1 MKITNFAVKNYQFT
15 LIIFLLFAVVGVLT
29 LFTMPRSEDPTI
41 HPPEYLIT
49 VIYPGTSPKDMEEQV
64 VKPIENKIY
73 GLENIDKMLTTIEDG
88 VAVIQPKFKYGVD
101 IDNKYQQISTEINA
115 LKNSELPKD
124 IYLIKIEKISSS
136 DVKVLQ
142 AALVSDNVSDKMLR
156 DEADILKTRLEKIT
170 NLKEVKYAGMPEQEI
185 RVDVQLDKLAQLK
198 IPLNIVIGSLQSEA
212 ADIPGGSI
220 NLESKV
226 FNVKTS
232 GKLKNIEDVANT
244 VIYNGNG
251 KIIYLKDV
259 AEVSYKNQ
267 MVNHITRVNGHRCV
281 LVTAA
286 MKDNVNI
293 AKVQGEFLP
302 ILDEFSKGLPP
313 NIRLVKTFDQATMV
327 SRRLGHLG
335 FDFAL
340 AILLVVITL
349 LPLGFRASL
358 IVMISIP
365 LSLALGLIAMN
376 LLGYSLNQL
385 SIVGLVVALGL
396 LVDDSIVVVENIE
409 RWLREGHSRKDAIL
423 KGTKQIGVAVV
434 GCTATLVIAFL
445 PLAFLPDVAGE
456 FIRSLP
462 MAVITSVLASMI
474 VALTLVPFIGSRILK
489 THTHGEG
496 NFFLKYLQKFLTYS
510 YRGIMPRALKWPKT
524 TIGISLLLSGMAFF
538 LFTKTG
544 FKLFPTSE
552 KPMFLINIKMPLQA
566 DIPES
571 DRVTKLVENELTQHK
586 EIVYYTGNVGKGNPQ
601 IYYNIHQQDIKPDF
615 AQIFVQMDDEASP
628 TSKINLI
635 KQLRQKFKDFPY
647 AKIEVKDFEQGTPIE
662 ANIVVRFFGDD
673 PDTLRALSFK
683 VENILRSH
691 PGTVYINNELNT
703 YKSDVKIT
711 IDKEKARTLGVL
723 TSDIDKLI
731 RMAVVG
737 LTVGDYIDDRGDSRN
752 VVITLARDKFSNLD
766 AFKNLY
772 VNNIQG
778 VPVLVNQ
785 IASIS
790 FETSPTAINH
800 FNKSRFAKVTA
811 LTKENIY
818 ANDVLKDIVPQLDKL
833 NMPAGYYYKLSGEAE
848 SEGDALGGN
857 FLSVIL
863 LSTFLFIGVLLLQFK
878 TFKGIIIVLSIIPLG
893 ILGGVIM
900 LLIAGYPMSLVSIIG
915 FIGLSGIQV
924 KNSLLLVDFT
934 NQLRAEGYSIDEAI
948 NMAGETRFLPV
959 VLTSITAIC
968 GLIPLALNPNPLIA
982 PLAIVLIGGLISS
995 TILSRIVTPV
1005 MYKLIPPSIEEN
1017 NHAATIKQE
1026 EVHFNLQPNN

>member
-49 VIYPGTSPKDMEEQV
+49 VIYPGASPKDMEEQV
-64 VKPIENKIY
+64 AKPIENKIY
-73 GLENIDKMLTTIEDG
+73 GLENIDKMLTTVEDG
-88 VAVIQPKFKYGVD
+88 IAVIQPKFKYGVD
-101 IDNKYQQISTEINA
+101 VDNKYQEISTEMNA

-124 IYLIKIEKISSS
+124 IYLIKTEKISSS

-142 AALVSDNVSDKMLR
+142 VALVSDNASDKLLR

-170 NLKEVKYAGMPEQEI
+170 NLKEVKYFGMPEQEI

-198 IPLNIVIGSLQSEA
+198 IPLNLVAGSLQSEA

-220 NLESKV
+220 NLDSKV

-232 GKLKNIEDVANT
+232 GKFKDIEDVANT
-244 VIYNGNG
+244 IIYNANG
-251 KIIYLKDV
+251 KIVYLKDV
-259 AEVSYKNQ
+259 AEVSYKNET
-267 MVNHITRVNGHRCV
+267 VNHITRVNGHRCV

-293 AKVQGEFLP
+293 AKVQQEFLP
-302 ILDEFSKGLPP
+302 ILNEFSKGLPA
-313 NIRLVKTFDQATMV
+313 NVRLVKNFDQATMV
-327 SRRLGHLG
+327 SQRLGHLG
-335 FDFAL
+335 FDFSL

-358 IVMISIP
+358 IVMVSIP
-365 LSLALGLIAMN
+365 LSLALGLIALN
-376 LLGYSLNQL
+376 ILGFSLNQL

-423 KGTKQIGVAVV
+423 KGTQQIGVAVI

-445 PLAFLPDVAGE
+445 PLAFLPDTAGE

-496 NFFLKYLQKFLTYS
+496 NFFLKHLQRFLTYS
-510 YRGIMPRALKWPKT
+510 YRRIMPLALKWPKI
-524 TIGISLLLSGMAFF
+524 TIGISLIVSALAFF
-538 LFTKTG
+538 LFTKAG

-571 DRVTKLVENELTQHK
+571 DRVTKLVENELKQHK
-586 EIVYYTGNVGKGNPQ
+586 EIVYYTSNVGKGNPQ
-601 IYYNIHQQDIKPDF
+601 IYYNVHQQDIKPDF
-615 AQIFVQMDDEASP
+615 AQIFVQMDEEADP
-628 TSKINLI
+628 NSKKDLI
-635 KQLRQKFKDFPY
+635 RQLRQRFKYFPY

-662 ANIVVRFFGDD
+662 ANIVVRVFGED
-673 PDTLRALSFK
+673 PDKLRELSFK
-683 VENILRSH
+683 VEHILRNH

-703 YKSDVKIT
+703 YKSDVKIK
-711 IDKEKARTLGVL
+711 INKEKARTLGVL
-723 TSDIDKLI
+723 TSDIDKVI
-731 RMAVVG
+731 RLAVAG

-785 IASIS
+785 IATIS

-800 FNKSRFAKVTA
+800 FNKTRFAKVTS
-811 LTKENIY
+811 LTKENVY
-818 ANDVLKDIVPQLDKL
+818 ANDVLKDIVPQLNKL
-833 NMPAGYYYKLSGEAE
+833 KMPPGYYYKLSGEAE
-848 SEGDALGGN
+848 SEGDTLGGN
-857 FLSVIL
+857 FLAVIL
-863 LSTFLFIGVLLLQFK
+863 LSTFLFVGVLLLQFK

-893 ILGGVIM
+893 IFGGVVM
-900 LLIAGYPMSLVSIIG
+900 LLITGNPMSLVSIIG

-934 NQLRAEGYSIDEAI
+934 NQLRAEGHSIDDAI
-948 NMAGETRFLPV
+948 NIAGETRFLPV

-1005 MYKLIPPSIEEN
+1005 MYKLIPPKIESASE
-1017 NHAATIKQE
+1017 Q
-1026 EVHFNLQPNN
+1026 

>member
-41 HPPEYLIT
+41 HPPQYLIT

-73 GLENIDKMLTTIEDG
+73 GLENIDKMLTTVEDG
-88 VAVIQPKFKYGVD
+88 VAAIQVKFKYGVD
-101 IDNKYQQISTEINA
+101 IDNKYQEISTEINA

-124 IYLIKIEKISSS
+124 IYLIKTEKISSS
-136 DVKVLQ
+136 DVKILQ
-142 AALVSDNVSDKMLR
+142 VALVSDNASDKLLR
-156 DEADILKTRLEKIT
+156 DEADKLKTRLEKIT
-170 NLKEVKYAGMPEQEI
+170 NLKEVKYSGMPEQEI
-185 RVDVQLDKLAQLK
+185 RVDVQLDKLAQMK
-198 IPLNIVIGSLQSEA
+198 IPLNVVVGSLQSEA
-212 ADIPGGSI
+212 ADIPGGSV

-232 GKLKNIEDVANT
+232 GKFKNIEDVANT
-244 VIYNGNG
+244 VIYNANG

-259 AEVSYKNQ
+259 ADVSYKSE

-293 AKVQGEFLP
+293 AQVQKEFHP
-302 ILDEFSKGLPP
+302 ILDEFSKVLPA
-313 NIRLVKTFDQATMV
+313 NIQLVKTFDQATMV
-327 SRRLGHLG
+327 SQRLGHLG
-335 FDFAL
+335 FDFGL
-340 AILLVVITL
+340 AILLVAITL

-365 LSLALGLIAMN
+365 LSLAIGLIALN

-409 RWLREGHSRKDAIL
+409 RWLREGHSRMDAIL

-445 PLAFLPDVAGE
+445 PLAFLPDAPGE
-456 FIRSLP
+456 FMRSLP

-474 VALTLVPFIGSRILK
+474 VALTLVPFMGSRVLK

-496 NFFLKYLQKFLTYS
+496 NFFLKQLQKFLTYS
-510 YRGIMPRALKWPKT
+510 YRGIMPRALKYPKT
-524 TIGISLLLSGMAFF
+524 TIGISLVLSALAFF

-571 DRVTKLVENELTQHK
+571 DRVTKLVENELKQHK
-586 EIVYYTGNVGKGNPQ
+586 EIVYYTSNVGKGNPQ
-601 IYYNIHQQDIKPDF
+601 IYYNVHQQDVKPDF
-615 AQIFVQMDDEASP
+615 AQIFVQMDDEARP
-628 TSKINLI
+628 DSKVELV
-635 KQLRQKFKDFPY
+635 KQLREKFKDFPY
-647 AKIEVKDFEQGTPIE
+647 AKIEVKDFEQGPPIE
-662 ANIVVRFFGDD
+662 ANIVVRVFGED
-673 PDTLRALSFK
+673 PDTLRKLSFK
-683 VENILRSH
+683 VEDILRNN

-703 YKSDVKIT
+703 YKSDVKIE
-711 IDKEKARTLGVL
+711 INKEKARTLGVL
-723 TSDIDKLI
+723 TSDVDKVI
-731 RMAVVG
+731 RMAVAG
-737 LTVGDYIDDRGDSRN
+737 LTVGDYIDDRGDARN
-752 VVITLARDKFSNLD
+752 VVLTLPKDKFSNLD

-785 IASIS
+785 IATIS

-800 FNKSRFAKVTA
+800 FNKSRFAKVTS
-811 LTKENIY
+811 LTKEGVY

-833 NMPAGYYYKLSGEAE
+833 KMPPGYYYKLSGEAE

-893 ILGGVIM
+893 ILGGVVM
-900 LLIAGYPMSLVSIIG
+900 LLITGHPMSMVSIIG

-934 NQLRAEGYSIDEAI
+934 NQLRAEGYSIDDAI
-948 NMAGETRFLPV
+948 NKAGETRFLPV

-968 GLIPLALNPNPLIA
+968 GLIPLAWNPNPLIA

-1005 MYKLIPPSIEEN
+1005 MYKLIPPSIEN
-1017 NHAATIKQE
+1017 I
-1026 EVHFNLQPNN
+1026 

>member
-1 MKITNFAVKNYQFT
+1 MKITNFSVKNYQFT
-15 LIIFLLFAVVGVLT
+15 LIIFVLVAVVGLLT
-29 LFTMPRSEDPTI
+29 LFTMPRSEDPTT
-41 HPPEYLIT
+41 HPPQYLIT

-73 GLENIDKMLTTIEDG
+73 GLENIDKVLTSIEDG
-88 VAVIQPKFKYGVD
+88 VAAIQPKFKYGVD
-101 IDNKYQQISTEINA
+101 VDNKYQEISTEINA

-124 IYLIKIEKISSS
+124 IYLIKTEKISSS
-136 DVKVLQ
+136 DVKILQ
-142 AALVSDNVSDKMLR
+142 VALVSNSASGKTLR
-156 DEADILKTRLEKIT
+156 DNADILKTRLEKIT
-170 NLKEVKYAGMPEQEI
+170 DLKEVKYAGIPEQEI
-185 RVDVQLDKLAQLK
+185 RIDMQLDKLAQLR
-198 IPLNIVIGSLQSEA
+198 IPLNMVIGSLQSEA

-220 NLESKV
+220 NLDSKV

-232 GKLKNIEDVANT
+232 GKFKNVEDVANT
-244 VIYNGNG
+244 VIYNANG

-259 AEVSYKNQ
+259 ADVSYKDGT
-267 MVNHITRVNGHRCV
+267 VSHITRLNGHRCV

-293 AKVQGEFLP
+293 SKVKEEYMPVLEEFG
-302 ILDEFSKGLPP
+302 KGLPA
-313 NIRLVKTFDQATMV
+313 NIKMIKNFDQADMV
-327 SRRLGHLG
+327 SQRLGHLG
-335 FDFAL
+335 FDFVL

-365 LSLALGLIAMN
+365 LSLALGLIALN

-409 RWLREGHSRKDAIL
+409 RWLREGHSKKDAIL

-496 NFFLKYLQKFLTYS
+496 NLFLRNLQKFLSFS
-510 YRGIMPRALKWPKT
+510 YRRVMPVALRWPKV
-524 TIGISLLLSGMAFF
+524 TIGISIGLSVLAFLLFPLA
-538 LFTKTG
+538 G

-552 KPMFLINIKMPLQA
+552 KPMFLVNIKMPLQA

-571 DRVTKLVENELTQHK
+571 DRVTKLVENELKSHK
-586 EIVYYTGNVGKGNPQ
+586 EVVYYTANVGKGNPQ
-601 IYYNIHQQDIKPDF
+601 IYYNVHQQDVKPDF
-615 AQIFVQMDDEASP
+615 AQVFVQMDDEASP
-628 TSKINLI
+628 GSKKDLI
-635 KQLRQKFKDFPY
+635 KKLRNKFKDFPY
-647 AKIEVKDFEQGTPIE
+647 ARIEVKDFEQGTPIE
-662 ANIVVRFFGDD
+662 ANIVVRVFGENQ
-673 PDTLRALSFK
+673 DTLRSLSFK
-683 VENILRSH
+683 VEEILRKH
-691 PGTVYINNELNT
+691 PGTFYINNELNA
-703 YKSDVKIT
+703 YKSDVKIK

-723 TSDIDKLI
+723 TSDVDKVI
-731 RMAVVG
+731 RMAVAG
-737 LTVGDYIDDRGDSRN
+737 LNVGDYIDDRGDSRN
-752 VVITLARDKFSNLD
+752 VIITLPREKFSNLNTL
-766 AFKNLY
+766 KNLY

-778 VPVLVNQ
+778 TPVQIDQ
-785 IASIS
+785 IATVA

-800 FNKSRFAKVTA
+800 FNKSRFAKVTS
-811 LTKENIY
+811 LTKDNVL
-818 ANDVLKDIVPQLDKL
+818 ANDILKDIVPELNKL
-833 NMPAGYYYKLSGEAE
+833 KLPAGYYYKLSGEAE

-863 LSTFLFIGVLLLQFK
+863 LSGFLFIGVLLLQFK

-893 ILGGVIM
+893 ILGGVI
-900 LLIAGYPMSLVSIIG
+900 LLLLTGNPMSLVSIIG

-934 NQLRAEGYSIDEAI
+934 NQLRAEGHSIDEAI

-968 GLIPLALNPNPLIA
+968 GLLPIALNPNPLIA

-1005 MYKLIPPSIEEN
+1005 LYKLIPPRLEREE
-1017 NHAATIKQE
+1017 
-1026 EVHFNLQPNN
+1026 

>member
-1 MKITNFAVKNYQFT
+1 MKITNFSVKNYQFT
-15 LIIFLLFAVVGVLT
+15 LIIFVLVAVVGLLT
-29 LFTMPRSEDPTI
+29 LFTMPRSEDPTT
-41 HPPEYLIT
+41 HPPQYLIT

-73 GLENIDKMLTTIEDG
+73 GLENIDKVLTSIEDG
-88 VAVIQPKFKYGVD
+88 VAAIQPKFKYGVD
-101 IDNKYQQISTEINA
+101 VDNKYQEISTEINA

-124 IYLIKIEKISSS
+124 IYLIKTEKISSS
-136 DVKVLQ
+136 DVKILQ
-142 AALVSDNVSDKMLR
+142 VALVSNSVSGKTLR
-156 DEADILKTRLEKIT
+156 DNADILKTRLEKIT
-170 NLKEVKYAGMPEQEI
+170 DLKEVKYAGIPEQEI
-185 RVDVQLDKLAQLK
+185 RIDMQLDKLAQLR
-198 IPLNIVIGSLQSEA
+198 IPLNMVIGSLQSEA
-212 ADIPGGSI
+212 ANIPGGSI
-220 NLESKV
+220 NLDSKV

-232 GKLKNIEDVANT
+232 GKFKNVEDVANT
-244 VIYNGNG
+244 VIYNANG

-259 AEVSYKNQ
+259 ADISYKDGT
-267 MVNHITRVNGHRCV
+267 VNHITRLNGHRCV

-293 AKVQGEFLP
+293 SKVKEEYMPVLEEFG
-302 ILDEFSKGLPP
+302 KGLPA
-313 NIRLVKTFDQATMV
+313 NIKMVKNFDQADMV
-327 SRRLGHLG
+327 SQRLGHLG
-335 FDFAL
+335 FDFVL
-340 AILLVVITL
+340 AILLVIITL

-365 LSLALGLIAMN
+365 LSLALGLIALN

-409 RWLREGHSRKDAIL
+409 RWLREGHSKKDAIL

-496 NFFLKYLQKFLTYS
+496 NLFLRNLQKFLSFS
-510 YRGIMPRALKWPKT
+510 YRRVMPVALRWPKVT
-524 TIGISLLLSGMAFF
+524 TGISIGLSVLAFLLFPLA
-538 LFTKTG
+538 G

-552 KPMFLINIKMPLQA
+552 KPMFLVNIKMPLQA

-571 DRVTKLVENELTQHK
+571 DRVTKLVENELKSHK
-586 EIVYYTGNVGKGNPQ
+586 EVVYYTANVGKGNPQ
-601 IYYNIHQQDIKPDF
+601 IYYNVHQQDVKPDF
-615 AQIFVQMDDEASP
+615 AQVFVQMDDEASP
-628 TSKINLI
+628 GSKKDLI
-635 KQLRQKFKDFPY
+635 KKLRNKFKDFPY
-647 AKIEVKDFEQGTPIE
+647 ARIEVKDFEQGTPIE
-662 ANIVVRFFGDD
+662 ANIVVRVFGENQ
-673 PDTLRALSFK
+673 DTLRSLSFK
-683 VENILRSH
+683 VEEILRKH
-691 PGTVYINNELNT
+691 PGTFYINNELNA
-703 YKSDVKIT
+703 YKSDVKIK

-723 TSDIDKLI
+723 TSDVDKVI
-731 RMAVVG
+731 RMAVAG
-737 LTVGDYIDDRGDSRN
+737 LNVGDYIDDRGDSRN
-752 VVITLARDKFSNLD
+752 VIITLPREKFSNLNTL
-766 AFKNLY
+766 KNLY

-778 VPVLVNQ
+778 TPVQIDQ
-785 IASIS
+785 IATAS

-800 FNKSRFAKVTA
+800 FNKSRFAKVTS
-811 LTKENIY
+811 LTKDNVL
-818 ANDVLKDIVPQLDKL
+818 ANDILKDIVPELNKL
-833 NMPAGYYYKLSGEAE
+833 KLPAGYYYKLSGEAE

-863 LSTFLFIGVLLLQFK
+863 LSGFLFIGVLLLQFK

-893 ILGGVIM
+893 ILGGVI
-900 LLIAGYPMSLVSIIG
+900 LLLLTGNPMSLVSIIG

-934 NQLRAEGYSIDEAI
+934 NQLRAEGHSIDEAI

-968 GLIPLALNPNPLIA
+968 GLLPIALNPNPLIA

-1005 MYKLIPPSIEEN
+1005 LYKLIPPRLEREE
-1017 NHAATIKQE
+1017 
-1026 EVHFNLQPNN
+1026 

>member
-49 VIYPGTSPKDMEEQV
+49 AIYPGTSPKDMEEQV

-88 VAVIQPKFKYGVD
+88 VAAIQVKFKYGVN
-101 IDNKYQQISTEINA
+101 IDNKYQEISTEINA

-124 IYLIKIEKISSS
+124 IYLIKTEKISSS
-136 DVKVLQ
+136 DVKILQ
-142 AALVSDNVSDKMLR
+142 VALVSDNASDKLLR

-170 NLKEVKYAGMPEQEI
+170 DLKEVKYSGMPEQEI

-198 IPLNIVIGSLQSEA
+198 IPLNVVAGSLQSEA

-220 NLESKV
+220 NLDSKV

-232 GKLKNIEDVANT
+232 GKLKNVEDVANT
-244 VIYNGNG
+244 VIYNANG

-259 AEVSYKNQ
+259 AEVSYRNE
-267 MVNHITRVNGHRCV
+267 MVNHITRVNGHHCV

-286 MKDNVNI
+286 MKDGVNI
-293 AKVQGEFLP
+293 AQVQKEFFPVLDDFFKVLP
-302 ILDEFSKGLPP
+302 A
-313 NIRLVKTFDQATMV
+313 NIKLVKTFDQATMV
-327 SRRLGHLG
+327 SQRLGHLG
-335 FDFAL
+335 FDFGL
-340 AILLVVITL
+340 AILLVAITL

-365 LSLALGLIAMN
+365 LSLAIGLIALN

-409 RWLREGHSRKDAIL
+409 RWLREGHSRMDAVL

-445 PLAFLPDVAGE
+445 PLAFLPDAAGE
-456 FIRSLP
+456 FMRSLP

-474 VALTLVPFIGSRILK
+474 VALTLVPFMGSRVLK
-489 THTHGEG
+489 THKHGEG
-496 NFFLKYLQKFLTYS
+496 NFFLKQLQKFLTYS
-510 YRGIMPRALKWPKT
+510 YRGIMPRALKYPKT
-524 TIGISLLLSGMAFF
+524 TIGISLLLSAFAFF

-571 DRVTKLVENELTQHK
+571 DRVTGLVENELKQHK
-586 EIVYYTGNVGKGNPQ
+586 EIVYYTSNVGKGNPQ
-601 IYYNIHQQDIKPDF
+601 IYYNVHQQDVKPDF
-615 AQIFVQMDDEASP
+615 AQIFVQMDDEARP
-628 TSKINLI
+628 DSKVELV
-635 KQLRQKFKDFPY
+635 KQLREKFKDFPY
-647 AKIEVKDFEQGTPIE
+647 AKIEVKDFEQGPPIE
-662 ANIVVRFFGDD
+662 ANIVVRVFGED
-673 PDTLRALSFK
+673 PDTLRKLSFK
-683 VENILRSH
+683 VEDILH
-691 PGTVYINNELNT
+691 NNPGTVYINNELNT
-703 YKSDVKIT
+703 YKSDVKIE
-711 IDKEKARTLGVL
+711 INKEKARTLGVL
-723 TSDIDKLI
+723 TGDVDKVI
-731 RMAVVG
+731 RMAVAG
-737 LTVGDYIDDRGDSRN
+737 LTVGDYIDDRGDARN
-752 VVITLARDKFSNLD
+752 VVLTLPKDKFSNLD

-785 IASIS
+785 IATIS

-800 FNKSRFAKVTA
+800 FNKSRFAKVTS
-811 LTKENIY
+811 LTKEGVL

-833 NMPAGYYYKLSGEAE
+833 KMPPGYYYKLSGEAE
-848 SEGDALGGN
+848 SEGDTLGGN
-857 FLSVIL
+857 FLSIIL

-893 ILGGVIM
+893 VLGGVLM
-900 LLIAGYPMSLVSIIG
+900 LLITGHPMSIVSIIG

-934 NQLRAEGYSIDEAI
+934 NQLRAEGYSIDDAI
-948 NMAGETRFLPV
+948 NKAGETRFLPV

-968 GLIPLALNPNPLIA
+968 GLIPLAWNPNPLIA

-1005 MYKLIPPSIEEN
+1005 MYKLIPPSIES
-1017 NHAATIKQE
+1017 I
-1026 EVHFNLQPNN
+1026 

>member
-73 GLENIDKMLTTIEDG
+73 GLENIDKILTTIEDG
-88 VAVIQPKFKYGVD
+88 VAAFQVKFKYGVD
-101 IDNKYQQISTEINA
+101 IDNKYQEISTEMNA
-115 LKNSELPKD
+115 LKNSALPKD
-124 IYLIKIEKISSS
+124 IYLIKTEKISSS
-136 DVKVLQ
+136 DVKILQ
-142 AALVSDNVSDKMLR
+142 VALVSDNASEKLLR
-156 DEADILKTRLEKIT
+156 DEADMLKTRLEKIT
-170 NLKEVKYAGMPEQEI
+170 NLKEVGYFGMPEQEI
-185 RVDVQLDKLAQLK
+185 RVDMQLDKLAQMK

-212 ADIPGGSI
+212 ADIPGGSV

-232 GKLKNIEDVANT
+232 GKFKSIEDVANT
-244 VIYNGNG
+244 VIYNANG
-251 KIIYLKDV
+251 KIVYLKDV
-259 AEVSYKNQ
+259 ADVGYKSET
-267 MVNHITRVNGHRCV
+267 VKHITRVNGHRCV

-293 AKVQGEFLP
+293 TKVQEEFFP
-302 ILDEFSKGLPP
+302 IVEEFSKRLPA
-313 NIRLVKTFDQATMV
+313 NIELVKTFDQGTMV
-327 SRRLGHLG
+327 SQRLGHLG
-335 FDFAL
+335 FDFTL
-340 AILLVVITL
+340 AIVLVVITL

-358 IVMISIP
+358 IVMVSIP
-365 LSLALGLIAMN
+365 LSLALGLIALN
-376 LLGYSLNQL
+376 LLGFSLNQL

-409 RWLREGHSRKDAIL
+409 RWLREGHSRMDAVL

-445 PLAFLPDVAGE
+445 PLAFLPDAAGE
-456 FIRSLP
+456 FMRSLP

-474 VALTLVPFIGSRILK
+474 VALTLVPFMGSRLLK
-489 THTHGEG
+489 THTDGEG
-496 NFFLKYLQKFLTYS
+496 NYFLKQLQKFLTNS
-510 YRGIMPRALKWPKT
+510 YRGIMPRALKYPKT
-524 TIGISLLLSGMAFF
+524 TIGISLILSVFAFF
-538 LFTKTG
+538 LFTKAG

-566 DIPES
+566 GIPES
-571 DRVTKLVENELTQHK
+571 DRVTKLVENELKQHK
-586 EIVYYTGNVGKGNPQ
+586 EIVYYTSNVGKGNPQ
-601 IYYNIHQQDIKPDF
+601 IYYNVHQQDIKPDF
-615 AQIFVQMDDEASP
+615 AQIFVQLDDEASP
-628 TSKINLI
+628 DSKVALI
-635 KQLRQKFKDFPY
+635 KQLREKFKDFPY
-647 AKIEVKDFEQGTPIE
+647 AKIEVKDFEQGPPIE
-662 ANIVVRFFGDD
+662 ANIVVRVFGED
-673 PDTLRALSFK
+673 PNKLRELSFE
-683 VENILRSH
+683 VEDLLRKH

-703 YKSDVKIT
+703 YKSDVKIE
-711 IDKEKARTLGVL
+711 INKEKARTLGVL
-723 TSDIDKLI
+723 TSDIDKVI
-731 RMAVVG
+731 RIAVAG
-737 LTVGDYIDDRGDSRN
+737 LAVGDYIDDRGDSRN
-752 VVITLARDKFSNLD
+752 VVLTLARDKFSNLD

-778 VPVLVNQ
+778 VPVLVSQ
-785 IASIS
+785 IATIS

-800 FNKSRFAKVTA
+800 FNKSRFAKVTS
-811 LTKENIY
+811 LTKEGVY
-818 ANDVLKDIVPQLDKL
+818 ANDMLKDIVPQLDKL
-833 NMPAGYYYKLSGEAE
+833 KMPPGYYYKLSGEAE
-848 SEGDALGGN
+848 SEGDTLGGN

-893 ILGGVIM
+893 ILGGVVM
-900 LLIAGYPMSLVSIIG
+900 LLITGHPMSIVSIIG

-934 NQLRAEGYSIDEAI
+934 NQLRVEGYSIDDAI
-948 NMAGETRFLPV
+948 NKAGETRFLPV
-959 VLTSITAIC
+959 VLTSLTAIC

-1005 MYKLIPPSIEEN
+1005 MYKLIPPSIES
-1017 NHAATIKQE
+1017 I
-1026 EVHFNLQPNN
+1026 

>member
-73 GLENIDKMLTTIEDG
+73 GLENIDKILTTVEDG
-88 VAVIQPKFKYGVD
+88 VAAIQVKFKYGVD
-101 IDNKYQQISTEINA
+101 INNKYQEISTEINA
-115 LKNSELPKD
+115 LKNSELPRD
-124 IYLIKIEKISSS
+124 IYLIKTEKISSS
-136 DVKVLQ
+136 DVKILQ
-142 AALVSDNVSDKMLR
+142 VALVSDNASDKLLR
-156 DEADILKTRLEKIT
+156 DEADKLKTRLEKIT
-170 NLKEVKYAGMPEQEI
+170 DLKEVKYSGMPEQEI

-198 IPLNIVIGSLQSEA
+198 IPLNVVAGSLQSEA

-220 NLESKV
+220 NLDSKV

-232 GKLKNIEDVANT
+232 GKLKNVEDVANT
-244 VIYNGNG
+244 VIYNANG

-259 AEVSYKNQ
+259 AEVSYRNE
-267 MVNHITRVNGHRCV
+267 MVNHITRVNGHHCV

-286 MKDNVNI
+286 MKDGVNI
-293 AKVQGEFLP
+293 TQVQEKFLP
-302 ILDEFSKGLPP
+302 VLDEFSKILPA
-313 NIRLVKTFDQATMV
+313 NTQLVKTFDQATMV
-327 SRRLGHLG
+327 SQRLGHLG
-335 FDFAL
+335 FDFGL
-340 AILLVVITL
+340 AILLVAITL

-365 LSLALGLIAMN
+365 LSLAIGLIALN
-376 LLGYSLNQL
+376 LLGFSLNQL

-409 RWLREGHSRKDAIL
+409 RWLREGHSRMDAIL
-423 KGTKQIGVAVV
+423 KGTKQIGIAVI

-445 PLAFLPDVAGE
+445 PLAFLPDAAGE
-456 FIRSLP
+456 FMRSLP

-474 VALTLVPFIGSRILK
+474 VALTLVPFMGSRLLK

-496 NFFLKYLQKFLTYS
+496 NFFLKQLQKFLTYS
-510 YRGIMPRALKWPKT
+510 YRGIMPRALKYPKT
-524 TIGISLLLSGMAFF
+524 TIGISLIFSALAFF

-571 DRVTKLVENELTQHK
+571 DRVTKLVENELKQHK
-586 EIVYYTGNVGKGNPQ
+586 EIVYYTSNVGKGNPQ
-601 IYYNIHQQDIKPDF
+601 IYYNVHQQDVKPDF

-628 TSKINLI
+628 DSKVKLV
-635 KQLRQKFKDFPY
+635 KQLREKFKNFPY
-647 AKIEVKDFEQGTPIE
+647 AKIEVKDFEQGPPIE
-662 ANIVVRFFGDD
+662 ANIVVRVFGED
-673 PDTLRALSFK
+673 PDTLRMLSFK
-683 VENILRSH
+683 VENILRNN

-703 YKSDVKIT
+703 YKSDVKIE
-711 IDKEKARTLGVL
+711 INKEKARTLGVL
-723 TSDIDKLI
+723 TSDVDKVI
-731 RMAVVG
+731 RMAVAG
-737 LTVGDYIDDRGDSRN
+737 LTVGDYIDDRGDARN
-752 VVITLARDKFSNLD
+752 VVLTLPKDKFSNLD

-785 IASIS
+785 IAAIS

-800 FNKSRFAKVTA
+800 FNKSRFAKVTS
-811 LTKENIY
+811 LTKEGVL
-818 ANDVLKDIVPQLDKL
+818 ANDVLKDIVPKL
-833 NMPAGYYYKLSGEAE
+833 NKLKMPPGYYYKLSGEAE
-848 SEGDALGGN
+848 SEGDTLGGN

-893 ILGGVIM
+893 ILGGVVM
-900 LLIAGYPMSLVSIIG
+900 LLITGHPMSMVSIIG

-934 NQLRAEGYSIDEAI
+934 NQLRTEGHSIDSAI
-948 NMAGETRFLPV
+948 KIAGETRFLPV

-968 GLIPLALNPNPLIA
+968 GLIPLAWNPNPLIA

-1005 MYKLIPPSIEEN
+1005 MYKLIPPSIEN
-1017 NHAATIKQE
+1017 I
-1026 EVHFNLQPNN
+1026 

>member
-29 LFTMPRSEDPTI
+29 LFTMPRSEDPTT
-41 HPPEYLIT
+41 HAPQYLIT

-73 GLENIDKMLTTIEDG
+73 GLENIDKMLTTVEDG
-88 VAVIQPKFKYGVD
+88 VAVIQPKFKYGVNV
-101 IDNKYQQISTEINA
+101 DNKYQEISTEMNA

-124 IYLIKIEKISSS
+124 IYLIKTEKISSS

-142 AALVSDNVSDKMLR
+142 VALVSDNASDKLMR

-170 NLKEVKYAGMPEQEI
+170 NLKEVRYFGMPEQEI
-185 RVDVQLDKLAQLK
+185 RIDIQLDKLAQLK
-198 IPLNIVIGSLQSEA
+198 IPLSIVVGSLQSEA

-220 NLESKV
+220 NLESKI

-232 GKLKNIEDVANT
+232 GKLKNVEDVANT
-244 VIYNGNG
+244 VIYNANG

-259 AEVSYKNQ
+259 AEVSYKNE

-293 AKVQGEFLP
+293 TTVQEEFLP
-302 ILDEFSKGLPP
+302 ILDEFSKGLPA
-313 NIRLVKTFDQATMV
+313 NIQLVKTFDQATMV
-327 SRRLGHLG
+327 SQRLGHLG

-376 LLGYSLNQL
+376 ILGYSLNQL

-409 RWLREGHSRKDAIL
+409 RWLREGHSLKDAIL
-423 KGTKQIGVAVV
+423 KGTKQIGVAVM
-434 GCTATLVIAFL
+434 GCTATLIIAFL

-474 VALTLVPFIGSRILK
+474 VALTLVPFIGSRLLK

-510 YRGIMPRALKWPKT
+510 YRRIMPLALKWPKT
-524 TIGISLLLSGMAFF
+524 TIGISLILSVLAFF

-552 KPMFLINIKMPLQA
+552 KPMFLVNIKMPLQA

-571 DRVTKLVENELTQHK
+571 DRVSKLVENELKQHK
-586 EIVYYTGNVGKGNPQ
+586 EIVYYTSNVGKGNPQ
-601 IYYNIHQQDIKPDF
+601 IYYNVHQQDVKPDF
-615 AQIFVQMDDEASP
+615 AQVFVQMDNEATP
-628 TSKINLI
+628 DSKINLI
-635 KQLRQKFKDFPY
+635 NQLRQRFKNFPY
-647 AKIEVKDFEQGTPIE
+647 ARIEVKDFEQGTPIE
-662 ANIVVRFFGDD
+662 ANLVVRVFGED
-673 PDTLRALSFK
+673 PNKLRELSFK
-683 VENILRSH
+683 VEDILRNH

-703 YKSDVKIT
+703 YKSDVKIK
-711 IDKEKARTLGVL
+711 INKEKARTLGVL
-723 TSDIDKLI
+723 TSDVDKVI
-731 RMAVVG
+731 RMAVAG
-737 LTVGDYIDDRGDSRN
+737 LTVGDYIDDRGDARN
-752 VVITLARDKFSNLD
+752 VVITLARDKYSNLD
-766 AFKNLY
+766 VFKNLY

-778 VPVLVNQ
+778 VPVLVDQ
-785 IASIS
+785 IATIT

-800 FNKSRFAKVTA
+800 FNKSRFAKVTS
-811 LTKENIY
+811 LTKENVY
-818 ANDVLKDIVPQLDKL
+818 ANDVLKDIVPQLNKL
-833 NMPAGYYYKLSGEAE
+833 KMPPGYYYKLSGEAE

-893 ILGGVIM
+893 ILGGVVM
-900 LLIAGYPMSLVSIIG
+900 LLIAGHPMSLVSIIG

-934 NQLRAEGYSIDEAI
+934 NQLRAEGRSIDDAI
-948 NMAGETRFLPV
+948 NIAGETRFLPV

-1005 MYKLIPPSIEEN
+1005 MYKLIPPTIESEG
-1017 NHAATIKQE
+1017 
-1026 EVHFNLQPNN
+1026 

>member
-29 LFTMPRSEDPTI
+29 LFTMPRSEDPTN
-41 HPPEYLIT
+41 HPPQYLIT

-73 GLENIDKMLTTIEDG
+73 GLENIDKMLTTVEDG

-101 IDNKYQQISTEINA
+101 VNNKYQEISTEINA

-124 IYLIKIEKISSS
+124 IYLIKTEKISSS

-142 AALVSDNVSDKMLR
+142 VALVSNNASDKLLR

-170 NLKEVKYAGMPEQEI
+170 NLKEVKYSGMPEQEI
-185 RVDVQLDKLAQLK
+185 RIDVQLDKLAQLK
-198 IPLNIVIGSLQSEA
+198 IPLNIVVGSLQSEA

-232 GKLKNIEDVANT
+232 GKFKNVEDVANT
-244 VIYNGNG
+244 VIYNANG

-259 AEVSYKNQ
+259 AEVSYKNET
-267 MVNHITRVNGHRCV
+267 VNHITRVNGHRCV

-293 AKVQGEFLP
+293 AKVQEEFLP
-302 ILDEFSKGLPP
+302 ILDEFSKGLPS
-313 NIRLVKTFDQATMV
+313 NIQLVKTFDQATMV
-327 SRRLGHLG
+327 SQRLGHLG
-335 FDFAL
+335 FDFGL

-365 LSLALGLIAMN
+365 LSLALGLIALN
-376 LLGYSLNQL
+376 LLGFSLNQL

-409 RWLREGHSRKDAIL
+409 RWLREGHSLKDAVL

-445 PLAFLPDVAGE
+445 PLAFLPDMAGE

-510 YRGIMPRALKWPKT
+510 YRGIMPLALKWPKS
-524 TIGISLLLSGMAFF
+524 TIGISLILSVLAFF

-571 DRVTKLVENELTQHK
+571 DRVTKLVENELKQHK
-586 EIVYYTGNVGKGNPQ
+586 EIVYYTSNVGKGNPQ
-601 IYYNIHQQDIKPDF
+601 IYYNVHQQDIKTDF
-615 AQIFVQMDDEASP
+615 AQIFVQMDEEASP
-628 TSKINLI
+628 SSKIDLI
-635 KQLRQKFKDFPY
+635 KRLRQRFKDFPY

-662 ANIVVRFFGDD
+662 ANIVVRVFGED
-673 PDTLRALSFK
+673 PNKLRELSFK
-683 VENILRSH
+683 VEDILRKH

-703 YKSDVKIT
+703 YKSDVKIK
-711 IDKEKARTLGVL
+711 INKEKARTLGVL
-723 TSDIDKLI
+723 TSDVDKVI
-731 RMAVVG
+731 RMAVAG

-778 VPVLVNQ
+778 VPVLVDQ
-785 IASIS
+785 IATIS

-800 FNKSRFAKVTA
+800 FNKSRFAKVTS
-811 LTKENIY
+811 LTKENVY
-818 ANDVLKDIVPQLDKL
+818 ANDVLKDIVPQLNNLK
-833 NMPAGYYYKLSGEAE
+833 MPPGYYYKLSGEAE

-893 ILGGVIM
+893 ILGGVVM
-900 LLIAGYPMSLVSIIG
+900 LLITGHPMSLVSIIG

-934 NQLRAEGYSIDEAI
+934 NQLRVEGYSIDKAI
-948 NMAGETRFLPV
+948 HIAGETRFLPV

-1005 MYKLIPPSIEEN
+1005 MYKLIPPTLESNED
-1017 NHAATIKQE
+1017 
-1026 EVHFNLQPNN
+1026 

>member
-49 VIYPGTSPKDMEEQV
+49 VIYPGTSPNDMEEQV

-73 GLENIDKMLTTIEDG
+73 GLENIDKMLTTVEDG
-88 VAVIQPKFKYGVD
+88 VAAIQVKFKYGVD
-101 IDNKYQQISTEINA
+101 INNKYQEISTEINA

-124 IYLIKIEKISSS
+124 IYLIKTEKISSS
-136 DVKVLQ
+136 DVKIFQV
-142 AALVSDNVSDKMLR
+142 ALVSDNTSDKLLR

-170 NLKEVKYAGMPEQEI
+170 NLKEVKYSGMPEQEI
-185 RVDVQLDKLAQLK
+185 RIDVQLDKLAQLK
-198 IPLNIVIGSLQSEA
+198 IPLNIVVGSLQSEA

-220 NLESKV
+220 NLDSKI

-232 GKLKNIEDVANT
+232 GKFKNIDDVANT
-244 VIYNGNG
+244 IIYNANG
-251 KIIYLKDV
+251 KIVYLKDV
-259 AEVSYKNQ
+259 AGVSYKNE
-267 MVNHITRVNGHRCV
+267 MVKHITRVNGHRCV

-293 AKVQGEFLP
+293 AKVQKEFIP
-302 ILDEFSKGLPP
+302 VVDEFSKGLPP
-313 NIRLVKTFDQATMV
+313 NIRLAKSFDQATLV
-327 SRRLGHLG
+327 SQRLGHLG
-335 FDFAL
+335 FDFGL

-365 LSLALGLIAMN
+365 LSLAIGLIALN
-376 LLGYSLNQL
+376 LLGFSLNQL

-409 RWLREGHSRKDAIL
+409 RWLREGHSRMDAVL
-423 KGTKQIGVAVV
+423 KGTKQIGIAVA

-445 PLAFLPDVAGE
+445 PLAFLPDAPGE
-456 FIRSLP
+456 FMRSLP

-474 VALTLVPFIGSRILK
+474 VALTLVPFMGSRILK

-496 NFFLKYLQKFLTYS
+496 NFFLKQLQKFLTYS
-510 YRGIMPRALKWPKT
+510 YRGIMPRALKYPKT
-524 TIGISLLLSGMAFF
+524 TIGISLVLSALAFF
-538 LFTKTG
+538 LFTKAG

-552 KPMFLINIKMPLQA
+552 KPMFLVNIKMPLQA

-571 DRVTKLVENELTQHK
+571 DRVTKLVENELKQHK
-586 EIVYYTGNVGKGNPQ
+586 EIVYYTSNVGKGNPQ
-601 IYYNIHQQDIKPDF
+601 IYYNVHQQDVKPDF
-615 AQIFVQMDDEASP
+615 AQVFVQLDDEASP
-628 TSKINLI
+628 GSKVALI
-635 KQLRQKFKDFPY
+635 KQLREKFKDFPY
-647 AKIEVKDFEQGTPIE
+647 AKIEVKDFEQGPAIE
-662 ANIVVRFFGDD
+662 ANIVVRVFGED
-673 PDTLRALSFK
+673 PDTLRKLSFK
-683 VENILRSH
+683 VEDILRNN

-711 IDKEKARTLGVL
+711 INREKARTLGVL
-723 TSDIDKLI
+723 TSDVDKVI
-731 RMAVVG
+731 RLAVAG

-785 IASIS
+785 IATIA

-800 FNKSRFAKVTA
+800 FNKSRFAKVTS
-811 LTKENIY
+811 LTKDNVY
-818 ANDVLKDIVPQLDKL
+818 ANDVLKDIVPQLDSLK
-833 NMPAGYYYKLSGEAE
+833 MPSGYYYKLSGEAE

-863 LSTFLFIGVLLLQFK
+863 LSTFLFVGVLLLQFK

-893 ILGGVIM
+893 ILGGVVL
-900 LLIAGYPMSLVSIIG
+900 LLITGHPMSMVSIIG

-934 NQLRAEGYSIDEAI
+934 NQLRAEGYSIDKAI
-948 NMAGETRFLPV
+948 TIAGETRFLPV

-968 GLIPLALNPNPLIA
+968 GLIPLALNSNPLIS

-995 TILSRIVTPV
+995 TILARIVTPV
-1005 MYKLIPPSIEEN
+1005 MYKLIPPSIEN
-1017 NHAATIKQE
+1017 I
-1026 EVHFNLQPNN
+1026 

>member
-1 MKITNFAVKNYQFT
+1 
-15 LIIFLLFAVVGVLT
+15 
-29 LFTMPRSEDPTI
+29 
-41 HPPEYLIT
+41 
-49 VIYPGTSPKDMEEQV
+49 
-64 VKPIENKIY
+64 
-73 GLENIDKMLTTIEDG
+73 MLTTIQDG
-88 VAVIQPKFKYGVD
+88 VAAIQVKFKYGVD
-101 IDNKYQQISTEINA
+101 INNKYQEISTEINA

-124 IYLIKIEKISSS
+124 IYLIKTEKISSS
-136 DVKVLQ
+136 DVKILQ
-142 AALVSDNVSDKMLR
+142 VALVSDNASDKLLR
-156 DEADILKTRLEKIT
+156 DEADKLKTRLEKIT
-170 NLKEVKYAGMPEQEI
+170 NLKEAKYSGMPEQEI
-185 RVDVQLDKLAQLK
+185 RVDAQLDKLAQMK
-198 IPLNIVIGSLQSEA
+198 IPLNVVIGSLQSEA
-212 ADIPGGSI
+212 ADIPGGSV

-232 GKLKNIEDVANT
+232 GKFKNIEDVANT
-244 VIYNGNG
+244 VIYNANG

-259 AEVSYKNQ
+259 ADVSYKSE

-293 AKVQGEFLP
+293 AQVQKEFHP
-302 ILDEFSKGLPP
+302 ILEEFSKVLPA

-327 SRRLGHLG
+327 SQRLGHLG
-335 FDFAL
+335 FDFGL

-365 LSLALGLIAMN
+365 LSLAIGLIAMN

-409 RWLREGHSRKDAIL
+409 RWLREGHSRMDAVL

-445 PLAFLPDVAGE
+445 PLAFLPDSAGE
-456 FIRSLP
+456 FMRSLP

-474 VALTLVPFIGSRILK
+474 VALTLVPFMGSRMLK

-496 NFFLKYLQKFLTYS
+496 NFFLKQLQKFLTYS
-510 YRGIMPRALKWPKT
+510 YRGIMPRALKYPKT
-524 TIGISLLLSGMAFF
+524 TIGISLILSAFAFF
-538 LFTKTG
+538 LFTKAG

-552 KPMFLINIKMPLQA
+552 KPMLLINIKMPLQT

-571 DRVTKLVENELTQHK
+571 DHVTKLVENELKQHK
-586 EIVYYTGNVGKGNPQ
+586 EIVYYTSNVGKGNPQ
-601 IYYNIHQQDIKPDF
+601 IYYNVHQQDVKPDF
-615 AQIFVQMDDEASP
+615 AQVFVQLDDEASP
-628 TSKINLI
+628 HSKIELI
-635 KQLRQKFKDFPY
+635 KQLREKFKDFPY
-647 AKIEVKDFEQGTPIE
+647 AKIEVKDFEQGPPIE
-662 ANIVVRFFGDD
+662 ANIVVRVFGED
-673 PDTLRALSFK
+673 PDTLRKLSFE
-683 VENILRSH
+683 VEDILRNN

-703 YKSDVKIT
+703 YKSDVKIE
-711 IDKEKARTLGVL
+711 INKDKARTLGVL
-723 TSDIDKLI
+723 TGDLDKVI
-731 RMAVVG
+731 RMAVAG
-737 LTVGDYIDDRGDSRN
+737 LTVGDYIDDRGDARN
-752 VVITLARDKFSNLD
+752 VVLTLPKDKFSNLD

-772 VNNIQG
+772 VNNMQG

-785 IASIS
+785 IATIS

-800 FNKSRFAKVTA
+800 FNKSRFAKVTS
-811 LTKENIY
+811 LNKEGVY

-833 NMPAGYYYKLSGEAE
+833 KMPPGYYYKLSGEAE
-848 SEGDALGGN
+848 SEGDTLGGN

-893 ILGGVIM
+893 ILGGVVM
-900 LLIAGYPMSLVSIIG
+900 LLITGHPMSIVSIIG

-934 NQLRAEGYSIDEAI
+934 SQLRAEGYSIDDAI
-948 NMAGETRFLPV
+948 KKAGETRFLPV

-1005 MYKLIPPSIEEN
+1005 MYKLIPPSIES
-1017 NHAATIKQE
+1017 I
-1026 EVHFNLQPNN
+1026 

>member
-15 LIIFLLFAVVGVLT
+15 LIIFVLVSVVGLLT
-29 LFTMPRSEDPTI
+29 LFTMPRSEDPTT
-41 HPPEYLIT
+41 HPPQYLIT

-73 GLENIDKMLTTIEDG
+73 GLEDIDKLLTTIEDG
-88 VAVIQPKFKYGVD
+88 VAAIQVKFKYGVD
-101 IDNKYQQISTEINA
+101 VDNKYQEISTEMNA

-124 IYLIKIEKISSS
+124 IYLIKTEKISSS
-136 DVKVLQ
+136 DVKILQ
-142 AALVSDNVSDKMLR
+142 VALVSDNASSKLLR

-185 RVDVQLDKLAQLK
+185 RIDVQLDKLAQLK
-198 IPLNIVIGSLQSEA
+198 IPLDVVVGSLQSEA

-220 NLESKV
+220 NLESKI

-232 GKLKNIEDVANT
+232 GKFKNVEDVSNT
-244 VIYNGNG
+244 VIYNASG
-251 KIIYLKDV
+251 KIIYLRDV
-259 AEVSYKNQ
+259 AEVSYKDETVQ
-267 MVNHITRVNGHRCV
+267 HITRVNGHRCV

-286 MKDNVNI
+286 MKDGVSITNV
-293 AKVQGEFLP
+293 QEEFLP
-302 ILDEFSKGLPP
+302 ILKEFSNDLPA
-313 NIRLVKTFDQATMV
+313 NIKLVKTFDQANMV
-327 SRRLGHLG
+327 SQRLGHLG
-335 FDFAL
+335 FDFGL
-340 AILLVVITL
+340 AIFLVVITL
-349 LPLGFRASL
+349 LPLGFRASV

-365 LSLALGLIAMN
+365 LSLALGLIALNM
-376 LLGYSLNQL
+376 LGFSLNQL

-423 KGTKQIGVAVV
+423 KGTKQIGLAVV

-462 MAVITSVLASMI
+462 MAVITAVLASMI
-474 VALTLVPFIGSRILK
+474 VALTLVPFLGSRMLK

-496 NFFLKYLQKFLTYS
+496 NFFLKHLQKFLTYS
-510 YRGIMPRALKWPKT
+510 YKGIMPLALKWPKI
-524 TIGISLLLSGMAFF
+524 TIGISLLLSVLAFL
-538 LFTKTG
+538 LFSQTG

-571 DRVTKLVENELTQHK
+571 DRVTKLVEEELKQHK
-586 EIVYYTGNVGKGNPQ
+586 EIVYYTSNVGKGNPQ
-601 IYYNIHQQDIKPDF
+601 IYYNVHQQDVKPDF
-615 AQIFVQMDDEASP
+615 AQVFVQMDEEANP
-628 TSKINLI
+628 NEKIDLI
-635 KQLRQKFKDFPY
+635 KKLRQKFKHFPY
-647 AKIEVKDFEQGTPIE
+647 AKIEVKDFEQGTPLE
-662 ANIVVRFFGDD
+662 ANIVVRVFGED
-673 PDTLRALSFK
+673 PKMLRELSFK
-683 VENILRSH
+683 VEDLLRKH

-703 YKSDVKIT
+703 YKSDVKIK
-711 IDKEKARTLGVL
+711 INKEKARTLGVL
-723 TSDIDKLI
+723 TSDVDRVI
-731 RMAVVG
+731 RLAVAG

-752 VVITLARDKFSNLD
+752 VVITLPREKFSNLD

-778 VPVLVNQ
+778 VPVLVDQ

-800 FNKSRFAKVTA
+800 FNKSRFAKVTS

-833 NMPAGYYYKLSGEAE
+833 KMPPGYYYKLSGEAE
-848 SEGDALGGN
+848 SEGDTLGGN

-863 LSTFLFIGVLLLQFK
+863 LSTFLFIAVLLLQFK

-893 ILGGVIM
+893 VLGGVIT
-900 LLIAGYPMSLVSIIG
+900 LLIAGDPMSLVAIIG

-934 NQLRAEGYSIDEAI
+934 NQLRAEGHSIDEAI
-948 NMAGETRFLPV
+948 KIAGETRFLPV

-995 TILSRIVTPV
+995 TVLSRIVTPV
-1005 MYKLIPPSIEEN
+1005 MYKLIPPKLEN
-1017 NHAATIKQE
+1017 D
-1026 EVHFNLQPNN
+1026 EV

>member
-73 GLENIDKMLTTIEDG
+73 GLENIDKLLTTIEDG
-88 VAVIQPKFKYGVD
+88 VAAIQVKFKYGVN
-101 IDNKYQQISTEINA
+101 IDNKYQEISTEMNA

-124 IYLIKIEKISSS
+124 IYLIKTEKISSS
-136 DVKVLQ
+136 DVKILQ
-142 AALVSDNVSDKMLR
+142 VALVSDNTSDKLLR

-170 NLKEVKYAGMPEQEI
+170 DLKEVKYSGMPEQEI
-185 RVDVQLDKLAQLK
+185 RVDMQLDKLAQLK
-198 IPLNIVIGSLQSEA
+198 IPLNVVIGSLQSEA

-220 NLESKV
+220 NLDSKV

-232 GKLKNIEDVANT
+232 GKLKNVEDVANT
-244 VIYNGNG
+244 VIYNANG

-259 AEVSYKNQ
+259 AEVSYRNE
-267 MVNHITRVNGHRCV
+267 MVSHITRVNGHRCV

-286 MKDNVNI
+286 MKDGVNI
-293 AKVQGEFLP
+293 ARVQEEFFP
-302 ILDEFSKGLPP
+302 ILDEFSKGLPA

-327 SRRLGHLG
+327 SQRLGHLG
-335 FDFAL
+335 FDFGL
-340 AILLVVITL
+340 AILLVAITL

-365 LSLALGLIAMN
+365 LSLAIGLIALN
-376 LLGYSLNQL
+376 LFGYSLNQL

-409 RWLREGHSRKDAIL
+409 RWLREGHSRMDAIL

-445 PLAFLPDVAGE
+445 PLAFLPDAAGE
-456 FIRSLP
+456 FMRSLP

-474 VALTLVPFIGSRILK
+474 VALTLVPFMGSRLLK
-489 THTHGEG
+489 PHTDGEG
-496 NFFLKYLQKFLTYS
+496 NFFLKQLQKFLTYS
-510 YRGIMPRALKWPKT
+510 YRGIMPRALKYPKT
-524 TIGISLLLSGMAFF
+524 TIGISIIVSAFAFF

-571 DRVTKLVENELTQHK
+571 DRVTKLVEDELKQHK
-586 EIVYYTGNVGKGNPQ
+586 EIVYYTSNVGKGNPQ
-601 IYYNIHQQDIKPDF
+601 IYYNVHQQDIKPDF

-628 TSKINLI
+628 DAKVALV
-635 KQLRQKFKDFPY
+635 KQLRTKFKDFPY
-647 AKIEVKDFEQGTPIE
+647 AKIEVKDFEQGPPIE
-662 ANIVVRFFGDD
+662 ANIVVRVFGED
-673 PDTLRALSFK
+673 PDTLRKLSFK
-683 VENILRSH
+683 VEDILRNN

-703 YKSDVKIT
+703 YKSDVKIA
-711 IDKEKARTLGVL
+711 INKEKARTLGVF
-723 TSDIDKLI
+723 TSDVDKVI
-731 RMAVVG
+731 RMAVAG
-737 LTVGDYIDDRGDSRN
+737 LTVGDYIDDRGDTRN
-752 VVITLARDKFSNLD
+752 VVLTLPKDKFSNLD

-772 VNNIQG
+772 VNNMQG

-785 IASIS
+785 IATIS

-800 FNKSRFAKVTA
+800 FNKSRFAKVTS
-811 LTKENIY
+811 LTREGVL
-818 ANDVLKDIVPQLDKL
+818 ANDVLKDIVPRLNKL
-833 NMPAGYYYKLSGEAE
+833 KMPPGYYYKLSGEAE
-848 SEGDALGGN
+848 SEGDTLGGN

-893 ILGGVIM
+893 ILGGVVM
-900 LLIAGYPMSLVSIIG
+900 LLITGHPMSIVSIIG

-934 NQLRAEGYSIDEAI
+934 NQLRVEGYSIDDAI
-948 NMAGETRFLPV
+948 NKAGETRFLPV

-968 GLIPLALNPNPLIA
+968 GLIPLASNPNPLIA

-1005 MYKLIPPSIEEN
+1005 MYKLIPPSIES
-1017 NHAATIKQE
+1017 I
-1026 EVHFNLQPNN
+1026 